1 MSTIVYLGAVG
12 RSGTTLLERAAA
24 TSPSFVSLGEMVHLW
39 QRGALGGE
47 LCGCG
52 RPIGE
57 CPFWTDVVDRAF
69 GGWDAV
75 DAAQVRLWQQA
86 VDRNRFIPL
95 LVWPRLARPAF
106 RAALTEFVGVLDR
119 LYAAIAEV
127 VGPDVVMVDASKHP
141 SYWFV
146 VRRMPS
152 HDMRL
157 LHVVRDPRGV
167 AHSWSK
173 SVPRPESASGD
184 DMERLGTWRAA
195 ARWTSH
201 NLIFSLAGFRSRHI
215 RLRYE
220 RFAADPNELGL
231 VLSKLSDDLPGV
243 VLPTFTDHCVD
254 LQVDHTVSGN
264 PMRFNTGPVQI
275 RPDDRWRSSMPRRP
289 RLIVSA
295 LTAPLRFGYRL

>member
-1 MSTIVYLGAVG
+1 MSAIVYLGAVG

-39 QRGALGGE
+39 QRGALGDE
-47 LCGCG
+47 PCGCG
-52 RPIGE
+52 QPISQ
-57 CPFWTDVVDRAF
+57 CPFWTDVIGRAF
-69 GGWDAV
+69 GGWDQL
-75 DAAQVRLWQQA
+75 DAQQVHAWQQA

-95 LVWPRLARPAF
+95 LIWPRLARPAF
-106 RAALTEFVGVLDR
+106 RVALAQFVDVLDR
-119 LYAAIAEV
+119 LYTALGEV
-127 VGPDVVMVDASKHP
+127 IGPDVVMVDASKHP

-146 VRRMPS
+146 LRRMPS
-152 HDMRL
+152 HDLRL

-173 SVPRPESASGD
+173 TVHRPESASGAD
-184 DMERLGTWRAA
+184 DMERLGTWRAT

-201 NLIFSLAGFRSRHI
+201 NLIFSLAGLRSRHA

-220 RFAADPNELGL
+220 RFAADPNELG
-231 VLSKLSDDLPGV
+231 V
-243 VLPTFTDHCVD
+243 VLAQLTNDLRVVAPAFTDHSVD

-264 PMRFNTGPVQI
+264 PMRFTTGPVQI
-275 RPDDRWRSSMPRRP
+275 RPDDRWRSAMARR
-289 RLIVSA
+289 RRVIVGV